1 MKEYFY
7 KREYKWLYLTKFFF
21 AFANSFTDL
30 FGTVMLYQNG
40 MPLYEIL
47 LIYGFRFGIMGLCS
61 PLFLKIASQY
71 GISTCTILSNLLRI
85 AGVYMI
91 QNGAQNNLLLFVFVL
106 SLPGALANPI
116 ADAVSSKYVENE
128 HRGRYNSMRNIARIC
143 GQALASIFVTWGIVT
158 NNQTLLLFIIS
169 IFFLLDY
176 LCTAIVDYKP
186 QIKNQQVFKETIK
199 YVFKHIDSYELVFSL
214 RTNHII
220 ERLFVPLYLYLVLQ
234 DFVAFGTVMAISLS
248 FQIVTVVLVGKLTD
262 KNTQKTN
269 DFVTLIKI
277 MITAVFLFVR
287 DKIWISFNKMLSDNF
302 EKVYETTVQTSL
314 QNQIKMSQEDNSL
327 LSTAGQMSLCFTEF
341 FVFLGLSIMSYF
353 VGINVFY
360 VIFILS
366 IFSSLGINL
375 LVKESED

>member
-7 KREYKWLYLTKFFF
+7 KSEYKWLYLTKFFF
-21 AFANSFTDL
+21 AFANSFTDI
-30 FGTVMLYQNG
+30 FGTVMLYKNG

-47 LIYGFRFGIMGLCS
+47 FIYGLRFGIMGLCS

-91 QNGAQNNLLLFVFVL
+91 QNGAQNNLLLFIFVM

-116 ADAVSSKYVENE
+116 EDAVSSRYVENE

-143 GQALASIFVTWGIVT
+143 GQALASIVVTWGVVT

-176 LCTAIVDYKP
+176 LCTAVVDYKP
-186 QIKNQQVFKETIK
+186 QIKNQHIFKETIK
-199 YVFKHIDSYELVFSL
+199 YVFKHIDSYELAYSL

-220 ERLFVPLYLYLVLQ
+220 ERLFMPLYLYLVLQ
-234 DFVAFGTVMAISLS
+234 DFVAFGTVMAISLI
-248 FQIVTVVLVGKLTD
+248 FQIITVVLVGKLTD

-269 DFVTLIKI
+269 DFVSVIKMLI
-277 MITAVFLFVR
+277 TSVFLFA
-287 DKIWISFNKMLSDNF
+287 KNKLFISFNKMLSDNF

-314 QNQIKMSQEDNSL
+314 QNKIKSSKEDNSI
-327 LSTAGQMSLCFTEF
+327 LSTVGQMSLCFTEL
-341 FVFLGLSIMSYF
+341 FVFLGLSVISYF
-353 VGINVFY
+353 VDMNVFY
-360 VIFILS
+360 VIFVLS
-366 IFSSLGINL
+366 IFSTLGINL
-375 LVKESED
+375 LIRK